1 MALSRSERS
10 EIYSK
15 IADCLRVNGPLNINQ
30 ISEKIESNW
39 ETVKNAIDSLE
50 KAKFIGE
57 ENNKYFISCSMN
69 GEFNEQTIFNLPLT
83 KEQNELFCKI
93 ANRIKELSKE
103 TLKQTVLQKAV
114 VEVIKKSKINNL
126 PYGWYMYGECCV
138 HTLKDT
144 LGFGITKDYDKEIQ
158 STLEEF
164 STHGEYVEDLLDYL
178 YTKENNELYLLKLD
192 TKLLLEQKI
201 TENNKS
207 NLKTIN
213 RNLMRMLILLHKFNF
228 SEKIIFQFDEFT
240 SYFGRLKNL
249 DPSAFENIRLEILN
263 SFKYCWNLIAITNF
277 KRDLEKF
284 YIFELDPYTQP
295 REETYLDL
303 LEEEKLQLEEA
314 CPKIELSA
322 KTEALRKKLLS

>member
-1 MALSRSERS
+1 MALSRFERS

-15 IADCLRVNGPLNINQ
+15 IATCLRVNGPLNINQ
-30 ISEKIESNW
+30 ISEKTQSNW

-50 KAKFIGE
+50 KAKFIDQ
-57 ENNKYFISCSMN
+57 ENNKYFISCAMN

-83 KEQNELFCKI
+83 KTQNELFCKL

-103 TLKQTVLQKAV
+103 KLKQTVLQKAV
-114 VEVIKKSKINNL
+114 VEVIKKAKINNL

-144 LGFGITKDYDKEIQ
+144 TGFGITEEYDEEIK
-158 STLEEF
+158 STLDEF
-164 STHGEYVEDLLDYL
+164 SKHGTYVDDLLDYL
-178 YTKENNELYLLKLD
+178 YTKERNELYLLKLD
-192 TKLLLEQKI
+192 TKSLLEQTI
-201 TENNKS
+201 SENNKS

-228 SEKIIFQFDEFT
+228 ADKITIQFDEFT

-249 DPSAFENIRLEILN
+249 DSSVFENIRLEILN
-263 SFKYCWNLIAITNF
+263 SFKYCWNLIAIANF
-277 KRDLEKF
+277 KKDLAKF

-303 LEEEKLQLEEA
+303 LEEEKLELEEA
-314 CPKIELSA
+314 CPKIMLSP
-322 KTEALRKKLLS
+322 KVEALRNKMLN